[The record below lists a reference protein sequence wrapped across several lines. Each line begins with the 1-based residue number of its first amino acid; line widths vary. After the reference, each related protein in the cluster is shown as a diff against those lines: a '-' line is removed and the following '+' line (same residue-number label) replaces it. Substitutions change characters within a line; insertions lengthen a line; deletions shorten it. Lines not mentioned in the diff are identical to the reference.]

1 MAWPT
6 SHGPSSPIPP
16 ALLQDGLDVK
26 PSERIAA
33 LQVVGQLEQ
42 QLRQELV
49 SEGIDPDQA
58 ALVEDDSC
66 WEEGQ
71 EVPETGHLDEN
82 GEMRRPW
89 CAATRML
96 DHREQVRGG
105 GEGGGPRQ
113 WRSRLVKK
121 GERPFSAVPY
131 SDSDKSCQAGR
142 QCQCPARPRPSV
154 AQAWLPPGQGDA
166 YPVDGGQSRGGFTG
180 RSMPWSG

>member
-1 MAWPT
+1 M
-6 SHGPSSPIPP
+6 
-16 ALLQDGLDVK
+16 K

-105 GEGGGPRQ
+105 GGKGGVHGSGVAGWLRKANAHFLLCHTVTVTNPVR
-113 WRSRLVKK
+113 
-121 GERPFSAVPY
+121 
-131 SDSDKSCQAGR
+131 QAGNV
-142 QCQCPARPRPSV
+142 SV
-154 AQAWLPPGQGDA
+154 QLGPVLQWPKHGCHQAKGMHTQWMVGR
-166 YPVDGGQSRGGFTG
+166 VGGASLAGVCHGAG
-180 RSMPWSG
+180 S